1 MNERIKAAPW
11 GVKLAVIFL
20 LICYITLLFLVP
32 SIWLIVTFLIG
43 LFAAINRIIEY
54 SVSGR

>member
-1 MNERIKAAPW
+1 MNERIKAAPR

-54 SVSGR
+54 IVSGR

>member
-1 MNERIKAAPW
+1 MSERIKAAPW

-20 LICYITLLFLVP
+20 LICYITLLFLAPVV
-32 SIWLIVTFLIG
+32 SLIITFVIG
-43 LFAAINRIIEY
+43 GAAAINRIIEY